1 MDFFLKTYFISP
13 IIHGTG
19 KNPGSKQLE
28 SIMSDKKRPITWTAA
43 VATLIVAILGWA
55 TTTSNRVS
63 ALEANEVAHEKRIEK
78 AESDANQYRNDMSE
92 IRDRISRI
100 EGYLK
105 RLAQ

>member
-1 MDFFLKTYFISP
+1 MAE
-13 IIHGTG
+13 
-19 KNPGSKQLE
+19 N
-28 SIMSDKKRPITWTAA
+28 KRPFTFTAA
-43 VATLIVAILGWA
+43 LATLLVAILGWA
-55 TTTSNRVS
+55 TTTSSRVS

-92 IRDRISRI
+92 IRDRISII